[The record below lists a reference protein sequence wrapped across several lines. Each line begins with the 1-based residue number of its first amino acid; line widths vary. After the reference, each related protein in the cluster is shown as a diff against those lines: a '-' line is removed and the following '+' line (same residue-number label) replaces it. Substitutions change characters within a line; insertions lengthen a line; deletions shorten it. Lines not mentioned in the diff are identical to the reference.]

1 MKNLRLAVLAAGLAV
16 SLIGAGLALAQAAG
30 PLVADPLAAK
40 RMGAWGFDLAGRD
53 IAADPGK
60 DFSRFATGAF
70 ADQLVIPSDRSRW
83 GSFDE
88 LRELSDARSRAII
101 EAAAADPSSP
111 EAVQVGALYASFMDE
126 ARVEALG
133 AKPLRKDLAAIRA
146 ARTKPQIAALMGK
159 ATSTFTGSFFAAYV
173 SDDQRVPGRYALYLS
188 QAGLGLPDRDY
199 YLQPSFAE
207 KKAAYQ
213 AYVEQM
219 LKAIGWPEP
228 AARAAE
234 IVALETEIAKVSWT
248 RAEQRDDVKMY
259 NPHTPAELAAL
270 APGFPW
276 SDYLKAAG
284 LAAQPRLIVG
294 ETTAFPKIAALFEQT
309 PIATLQAWQAYTTTN
324 NAAPYLSKAFVDA
337 HFAFRGQTLS
347 GQPQIRPRWK
357 RGVTA
362 VDGNLGESV
371 GKLYVAKYFTPQAKA
386 QMEALVDNLKL
397 ALKARIE
404 KLEWMGPQTKAE
416 ALTKLARMNVKIGY
430 PSKWRDYSTYVVRK
444 DDLYGNIERGIAFE
458 WDYSLG
464 KLSKP
469 VDREEWEMNPQTV
482 NAYFMPPKNE
492 IVFPAAILQPPFFD
506 PEADP
511 AVNYGGI
518 GAVIGHE
525 ITHAFDDQGRQSDA
539 DGQLRDWWTPQDAE
553 RFMAQAKR
561 LGTQYAAFEP
571 LPGAHI
577 NGELTMGENIADM
590 GGVLIGY
597 DAYLLSLGGKPA
609 PVIDGYTGAQ
619 RFFLS
624 WAQVWRGKIRD
635 DALRQQLVS
644 DPHSPAYYRAN
655 GAVRNSDV
663 FYEAFGVKPGD
674 AMYVAPQDRVRI
686 W

>member
-1 MKNLRLAVLAAGLAV
+1 MKNLRVAMIAAGVGLSAL
-16 SLIGAGLALAQAAG
+16 SLGVAAQA
-30 PLVADPLAAK
+30 ADPLAAK
-40 RMGAWGFDLAGRD
+40 RMGPWGFDLTGQDRTTS
-53 IAADPGK
+53 PGK
-60 DFSRFATGAF
+60 DLSRFATGAF
-70 ADQLVIPSDRSRW
+70 TDKLVIPADRSRW

-111 EAVQVGALYASFMDE
+111 EAAQIGALYASFMDE
-126 ARVEALG
+126 TRVNALG
-133 AKPLRKDLAAIRA
+133 AKPLAKDLAAIRA
-146 ARTKPQIAALMGK
+146 AKTKPQIAALMGK
-159 ATSTFTGSFFAAYV
+159 AMSTFTGSFFGAYV
-173 SDDQRVPGRYALYLS
+173 SDDQKIPGRYALYLS
-188 QAGLGLPDRDY
+188 QGGLGLPDRDY
-199 YLQPSFAE
+199 YLKPAFAE

-213 AYVEQM
+213 AYVAQT
-219 LKAIGWPEP
+219 LTAIGWSDP
-228 AARAAE
+228 AVRAAE
-234 IVALETEIAKVSWT
+234 IVALETEIAQVSWT
-248 RAEQRDDVKMY
+248 RAERRDDVKMY
-259 NPHTPAELAAL
+259 NPTSPKALAEM

-276 SDYLKAAG
+276 SHFLQAAG
-284 LAAQPRLIVG
+284 LAEQPRLVVG
-294 ETTAFPKIAALFEQT
+294 ETSAFPKIAAIFASASI
-309 PIATLQAWQAYTTTN
+309 PTLQAWQAFTTTD

-337 HFAFRGQTLS
+337 HFNFRGKTLS
-347 GQPQIRPRWK
+347 GQPEQRPRWK
-357 RGVTA
+357 RGVAA

-386 QMEALVDNLKL
+386 QMEALVGNLKL

-404 KLEWMGPQTKAE
+404 KLEWMGPDTKAE

-430 PSKWRDYSTYVVRK
+430 PSKWRDYSNYVVRK
-444 DDLYGNIERGIAFE
+444 DDLYGNVERGVAFE
-458 WDYSLG
+458 WAHNLD

-469 VDREEWEMNPQTV
+469 VDREEWEMFPQTV

-492 IVFPAAILQPPFFD
+492 IVFPAAILAPPFFD

-561 LGTQYAAFEP
+561 LGDQYQAFEP
-571 LPGAHI
+571 LPGARI

-597 DAYLLSLGGKPA
+597 DAYLISLGGKPA

-674 AMYVAPQDRVRI
+674 PMYVPPEERVRI